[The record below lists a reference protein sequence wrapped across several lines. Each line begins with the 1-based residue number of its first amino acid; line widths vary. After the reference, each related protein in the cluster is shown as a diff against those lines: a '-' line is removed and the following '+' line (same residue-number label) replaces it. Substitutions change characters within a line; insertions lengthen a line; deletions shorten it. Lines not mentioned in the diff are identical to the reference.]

1 MNPQEVEEQVALLM
15 QGTEYGDATLQAA
28 MAAELKQRLLLAE
41 AEGRRLRVYCGFDPR
56 TSDLH
61 LGHTIPMRKMR
72 QFQELGHDVIFVVG
86 SFTSLIGDPSDQDKL
101 RARLSEDQV
110 RDNAAT
116 YAEQAFKILDRHAT
130 RIEYNHTWL
139 GQLTL
144 QQAIPL
150 ASNFTLQQ
158 FLTRDTFRKR
168 WENDDPVYLHETF
181 YALAQAYDA
190 YHLRADVQIGG
201 TDQLFNIVTAGRKLM
216 EALGVLPNIG
226 VVMGILP
233 GTDGVLKMSKSQGNH
248 IPLNASPEDMYGKVM
263 SVPDGAMPA
272 FFRLVTRWQPAEVA
286 ARLAEIE
293 SGAIHPMDAKMAL
306 AREIVAIYHGEAAV
320 APAEGHFKRVYQEG
334 GTPERLP
341 ILAWSKGRTLLDLV
355 ASAGAVRS
363 RSEARRL
370 IEQRAVKVDSSTWDD
385 PSATTD
391 DADGKTIQ
399 IGKGRFFRI
408 QLSDG

>member
-1 MNPQEVEEQVALLM
+1 
-15 QGTEYGDATLQAA
+15 
-28 MAAELKQRLLLAE
+28 
-41 AEGRRLRVYCGFDPR
+41 
-56 TSDLH
+56 
-61 LGHTIPMRKMR
+61 
-72 QFQELGHDVIFVVG
+72 
-86 SFTSLIGDPSDQDKL
+86 
-101 RARLSEDQV
+101 
-110 RDNAAT
+110 
-116 YAEQAFKILDRHAT
+116 
-130 RIEYNHTWL
+130 
-139 GQLTL
+139 
-144 QQAIPL
+144 
-150 ASNFTLQQ
+150 
-158 FLTRDTFRKR
+158 
-168 WENDDPVYLHETF
+168 
-181 YALAQAYDA
+181 
-190 YHLRADVQIGG
+190 
-201 TDQLFNIVTAGRKLM
+201 
-216 EALGVLPNIG
+216 
-226 VVMGILP
+226 
-233 GTDGVLKMSKSQGNH
+233 
-248 IPLNASPEDMYGKVM
+248 MYGKVM